1 MQRSERHILGKNN
14 QEAER
19 IIELKNLN
27 TYYGRSHILQGL
39 SMYVNKHEAV
49 SILGRNGVGKTTTI
63 RSILG
68 LITSRSGEII
78 IGGEET
84 SSWPPHKIV
93 RKGIAYIPAERHIFP
108 GLTVEENLRL
118 ASKPQKG
125 ERSWTIEKVY
135 NRFPVLA
142 QRNKQDG
149 STLSGGEQQ
158 MLAIGRG
165 LVGNPLVML
174 LDEPT
179 QGLAPIL
186 VKEIVLPILQ
196 SCVQEGLT
204 VLFVE
209 QNYKIALEVG
219 SRHYLMK
226 IHGQISQVA
235 TTIELRNDEEIV
247 KRHLS
252 V

>member
-1 MQRSERHILGKNN
+1 MKRSEVHILEQNN
-14 QEAER
+14 QQTER
-19 IIELKNLN
+19 IIELRNLN

-39 SMYVNKHEAV
+39 SMHVSRHEAV

-68 LITSRSGEII
+68 LITSRFGEII

-84 SSWPPHKIV
+84 SKWPPHKIV
-93 RKGIAYIPAERHIFP
+93 RKGIAYIPAERQIFP
-108 GLTVEENLRL
+108 GLSVEENLRL
-118 ASKPQKG
+118 AFKPKKG
-125 ERSWTIEKVY
+125 ETGWTVEKIY

-165 LVGNPLVML
+165 LVTNPLVML
-174 LDEPT
+174 IDEPT

-186 VKEIVLPILQ
+186 VKDIVLPILR

-204 VLFVE
+204 ILFVE

-219 SRHYLMK
+219 TRHYLMK

-235 TTIELRNDEEIV
+235 TTEELKNDEELV